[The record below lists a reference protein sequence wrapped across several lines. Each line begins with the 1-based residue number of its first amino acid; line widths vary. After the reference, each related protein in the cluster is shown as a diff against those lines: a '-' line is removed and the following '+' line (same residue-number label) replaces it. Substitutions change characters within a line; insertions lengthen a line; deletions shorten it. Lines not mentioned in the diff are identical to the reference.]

1 MFLAPT
7 AVSFSRN
14 VHPETSGSACAS
26 LHKISTGSGVTLY
39 CLHMMWNKRCSSAML
54 LYGERVVFQGNYQG
68 HFYMKY
74 GLSLHLWW
82 HPNWSFAESKKTS
95 LDETLSWNSIGEKI
109 QWVPG
114 NLVSHCLW
122 QISVK
127 WMLSWRQRSPWPTC
141 SLQQGHFLG
150 TSQGKAFI
158 LPDIWGTSTGCK
170 QCVCELWACQTSLS
184 ASTPWCTQ
192 AFSKGFGGISHQLSY
207 QLWLSHCRC
216 ARCKS
221 MLSVLISLFTHM
233 LLLGNL

>member
-150 TSQGKAFI
+150 TSQ
-158 LPDIWGTSTGCK
+158 T
-170 QCVCELWACQTSLS
+170 CQTYGVQAQVANSVS
-184 ASTPWCTQ
+184 ASSERVRQVSVPRPLGAHGHLAKALE
-192 AFSKGFGGISHQLSY
+192 AFHISPAISSDYLTVDVQDIKACF
-207 QLWLSHCRC
+207 QFWL
-216 ARCKS
+216 
-221 MLSVLISLFTHM
+221 LFSLTHFY
-233 LLLGNL
+233 